1 MTIDTDEFLAR
12 SGIDMRLLQ
21 QWIER
26 EWLRPDRR
34 DAALILSELDAA
46 RARLIRD
53 LKGDFGINDEGVEIV
68 LHLVDQ
74 IHGLRRVLMELRRD
88 MRTTRRSTIRRTR
101 VRKVGQIA
109 AKRRRP

>member
-1 MTIDTDEFLAR
+1 MTIDTDEFLAQ

-26 EWLRPDRR
+26 QWVRPDRR
-34 DAALILSELDAA
+34 DAAIILSELDAA
-46 RARLIRD
+46 RARFIRD
-53 LKGDFGINDEGVEIV
+53 LKGDFGVNDEGVEIV

-74 IHGLRRVLMELRRD
+74 IHGLRRVLTELRSD
-88 MRTTRRSTIRRTR
+88 MRTKRRSTVRRVQ
-101 VRKVGQIA
+101 VRKVGQIT